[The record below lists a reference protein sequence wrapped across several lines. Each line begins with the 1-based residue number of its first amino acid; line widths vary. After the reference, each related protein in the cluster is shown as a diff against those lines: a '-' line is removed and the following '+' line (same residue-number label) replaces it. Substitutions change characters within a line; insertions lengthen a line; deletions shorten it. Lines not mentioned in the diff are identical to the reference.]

1 LTAEVGY
8 RDPSETDTATY
19 PPTEHAI
26 EINYEGL
33 YELAEET
40 VADGTNSL
48 LDEHFGV
55 LGSWITSTLVKLGDL
70 RLDFAPQPQ
79 TTQHRYNAT

>member
-1 LTAEVGY
+1 MTAEVGY
-8 RDPSETDTATY
+8 PDPIDTAAP

-48 LDEHFGV
+48 LDEHFGA
-55 LGSWITSTLVKLGDL
+55 LGGWIASTLVKLGDL
-70 RLDFAPQPQ
+70 RLDFLP
-79 TTQHRYNAT
+79 ND